1 MYLMVLNRMYARMRE
16 AKGKRA
22 DVVDESMLP
31 MKQTTDSKWLEE
43 NHELAQ
49 TGTLADD
56 NGLNDVPDLMNEDF
70 IYVY

>member
-1 MYLMVLNRMYARMRE
+1 MVLNRRHARMRE

-31 MKQTTDSKWLEE
+31 TKHMTDSKWIEE
-43 NHELAQ
+43 NHELTQA
-49 TGTLADD
+49 GTLADD
-56 NGLNDVPDLMNEDF
+56 NGLNDVTDLRNEDF

>member
-1 MYLMVLNRMYARMRE
+1 MRE

-31 MKQTTDSKWLEE
+31 TKQMTDIKRLED

-56 NGLNDVPDLMNEDF
+56 NGLNDVTDLLNEDF